1 MLTNQELVAVARAHM
16 GERVLSVYV
25 DGRVTDPVARDRWRR
40 RVDDDLRA
48 LRAQLASAGAPRE
61 EREAFDRAASLLG
74 EQLPASSAVGAPG
87 WAGFATADRV
97 VHVAALPVSPPPRVT
112 WSVGPYVAPYVRA
125 LHELQPVIV
134 AVADSVRTR
143 LYRQR
148 AGALERLD
156 VVESERHERPPS
168 HMGSMPRAGFH
179 TGTRGATGVDA
190 AERRRLAALR
200 QMATTVATRLASLA
214 GADGWIVVGGTPE
227 SARAVHHALPAGVAS
242 RALLLPALH
251 DGATEAELARAADE
265 GAAALRNARDL
276 EAVTQVLARAGAAGR
291 GAVGAEATR
300 QALDGGAVQALY
312 FTPAF
317 LERHADDAESVVR
330 AAMAQQA
337 SVVEVAGDAAARLDR
352 DGAGIAAR
360 LRFGRGG
367 VAPTAPAA
375 QVADAVTG
383 APVQGRR
390 ATRATRPSASQAAS
404 PAAGA

>member
-48 LRAQLASAGAPRE
+48 LRAQLAASGAPRD
-61 EREAFDRAASLLG
+61 EREAFDRAVALLG

-87 WAGFATADRV
+87 WAGFATGDRV

-112 WSVGPYVAPYVRA
+112 WSVGPHVAPYVRA
-125 LHELQPVIV
+125 LHELQPVVV

-156 VVESERHERPPS
+156 VVEAERHDRPPS

-214 GADGWIVVGGTPE
+214 GPDGWIVVGGTPE
-227 SARAVHHALPAGVAS
+227 SARAVHHALPAGVAP

-251 DGATEAELARAADE
+251 DGATEAELARAADD

-300 QALDGGAVQALY
+300 HALDGGAVQALY

-317 LERHADDAESVVR
+317 LERNADDAEAVVR

-367 VAPTAPAA
+367 VVATA

-390 ATRATRPSASQAAS
+390 AARAAASQAAS